1 MFYSISGAEQEH
13 VDAAGGGENADVEG
27 AAAGGAEGA
36 QRAHGRRRGHM
47 KPGPRRDRGHVT
59 KRARPAFTRKFLCL
73 KKRTG
78 NLRRRVQTLREA
90 LVAAAGGE
98 AATAHN
104 VIGAALAA
112 LSVEEQRLATE
123 QAKEKVRAEVA
134 AESDWLKWGELGRKL
149 APKVLSRFGAAGE
162 LLVVDAAKECA
173 SQC

>member
-1 MFYSISGAEQEH
+1 
-13 VDAAGGGENADVEG
+13 
-27 AAAGGAEGA
+27 
-36 QRAHGRRRGHM
+36 M
-47 KPGPRRDRGHVT
+47 KPGPRWGRGHVT
-59 KRARPAFTRKFLCL
+59 MRARPAFTRKFLCL